1 MDQGD
6 HVRLPGGPARFLK
19 THHLIA
25 ALVTTAVVVAS
36 TTGFV
41 WAKKRVTVV
50 VDGAAAHVSTQVSD
64 VASLLREA
72 GISVSD
78 GDLVSPPPGTLVEDG
93 DSIVVRHAVPVS
105 IRVGDQRLE
114 LRVIGSTVADA
125 LMKAGMDP
133 TAGTQTEPAIDTPLE
148 PGMEIKATD
157 LFLRVAQ
164 EEVEVPYDTVVMGDP
179 SIPSGSRKVVTRG
192 ALGRALK
199 VYQVLVTGGI
209 EGARFLRTE
218 RMLAS
223 KIDEV
228 VAVGTKRVFRQVM
241 VSRGSA
247 RSKPAPPAPPIVGK
261 AMTLEATAYTP
272 WDAGCGGVKVI
283 DGRKTRYGIPDGWG
297 VVAVDPRV
305 IPLGSK
311 LFVEGYGYAV
321 AADTGGVIHGNIID
335 VCYWGTDLNAPTKS
349 SGATQRRA
357 ALAATDRWGRR
368 TVRVTLLGR

>member
-179 SIPSGSRKVVTRG
+179 SIPPGSRKVVTRG

-283 DGRKTRYGIPDGWG
+283 DGIPDGWG